1 MCHGEIPSE
10 EAAMRHDPERLAARF
25 LDGQM
30 RRPERW
36 RYERHLVECAEC
48 WAQIQFARAG
58 RSAAESLREVAPAR
72 VRERVRAVPGLAA
85 PAAPVRRQR
94 PMPLLVAV
102 VVAVLAT
109 LVVGVVTYGDR
120 SRDEVAAEAIA
131 QVAAA
136 YRDGSTWAASATAPP
151 VERLTGLRWVE
162 TRVTAIEDD
171 RVLGFRYT
179 DGAGQTVLV
188 VQRDGTFAIPP
199 DAHSV
204 RGGEWVT
211 DVDGVTVF
219 CTRAPESVLVVGAEP
234 DLVASAARALA
245 AEGA

>member
-1 MCHGEIPSE
+1 MSHGEILSK
-10 EAAMRHDPERLAARF
+10 EAPMRHDPERLAARF

-36 RYERHLVECAEC
+36 RYERHLVECAAC
-48 WAQIQFARAG
+48 WTQVRSARAG

-72 VRERVRAVPGLAA
+72 ARERVRAVPGLDGPA
-85 PAAPVRRQR
+85 PPAHRRHR

-102 VVAVLAT
+102 VAVLAV
-109 LVVGVVTYGDR
+109 LFVGVVTYGDR
-120 SRDEVAAEAIA
+120 GRDEASADTLA

-136 YRDGSTWAASATAPP
+136 YRDGSVWAASATAPS
-151 VERLTGLRWVE
+151 VEQLTGLRWVE
-162 TRVTAIEDD
+162 TRVTAIDDD

-179 DGAGQTVLV
+179 DGAGRTVLV
-188 VQRDGTFAIPP
+188 VQRDGTFDIPP

-219 CTRAPESVLVVGAEP
+219 CTHPPESVLVVGAEP
-234 DLVASAARALA
+234 DLVASAARALT
-245 AEGA
+245 AEGT